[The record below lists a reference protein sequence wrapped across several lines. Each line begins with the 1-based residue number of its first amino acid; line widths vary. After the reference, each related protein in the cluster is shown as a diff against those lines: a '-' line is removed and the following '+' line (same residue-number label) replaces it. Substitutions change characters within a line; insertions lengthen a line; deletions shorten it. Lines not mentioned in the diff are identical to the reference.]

1 MPEPLPS
8 SLTRPFVRTVTVL
21 GIVSRARARGAAT
34 RSRRA
39 VWHDALEAGGLLVL
53 VALAACSPPRAP
65 AEAASNGSATTQARV
80 AKLIELWTPLPKTVT
95 SDISDK
101 RFIDARALEAEL
113 SAAGA
118 EVGREALVRLRQ
130 DTGVKYP
137 QDVERALLTVAA
149 KAAPEDS
156 RVLLENLVT
165 QYGTDLG
172 LRTEATLLLAEVHP
186 ARALELLEPYV
197 RRTRQSQTLPPAE
210 FLVRAWV
217 TACEKAHTSP
227 VPALVDVATNLFMEE
242 AARTRA
248 IQELGNHADDP
259 LAAKAVSSIVIE
271 STGDGYL
278 RRKAVQSLVKMLPR
292 ETACTLL
299 TSVADKEAD
308 TNMLLFL
315 KDVLDKNCSR

>member
-1 MPEPLPS
+1 M
-8 SLTRPFVRTVTVL
+8 
-21 GIVSRARARGAAT
+21 
-34 RSRRA
+34 
-39 VWHDALEAGGLLVL
+39 
-53 VALAACSPPRAP
+53 ALALSVSACSPPQ
-65 AEAASNGSATTQARV
+65 SNAGTGSRTPGTAQERV
-80 AKLIELWTPLPKTVT
+80 ARLIELWTPLPKTVT

-118 EVGREALVRLRQ
+118 EVGREALARLRQ
-130 DTGVKYP
+130 DQGVRYP
-137 QDVERALLTVAA
+137 QDVERALLSVAA
-149 KAAPEDS
+149 KAAPEDA
-156 RVLLENLVT
+156 RALLENLVT

-172 LRTEATLLLAEVHP
+172 LRTEATLLLSEVHP

-217 TACEKAHTSP
+217 TACEKTHTSP
-227 VPALVDVATNLFMEE
+227 VPALADVATNLFMEE

-248 IQELGNHADDP
+248 IKELGNHPDDA
-259 LAAKAVSSIVIE
+259 LAVKAVSAIVIE

-278 RRKAVQSLVKMLPR
+278 RRMAVQSLVRMLPR
-292 ETACTLL
+292 ETACSLIK
-299 TSVADKEAD
+299 SVGDKEAD
-308 TNMLLFL
+308 TNMLVFL